1 MTKTFK
7 NSDLRPSSQQNDK
20 NNTNKPIL
28 TD

>member
-7 NSDLRPSSQQNDK
+7 NLDLRSSSQQDDK
-20 NNTNKPIL
+20 NNINKPIL